1 MAIPSH
7 LEKQFVENVDGYV
20 YFWPSGQGHFS
31 SQQLREIANELD
43 ARNARNARMDNSDTD
58 NQNDQ
63 SQTL

>member
-1 MAIPSH
+1 MAIAQH
-7 LEKQFVENVDGYV
+7 LESCFVEDVDGYV